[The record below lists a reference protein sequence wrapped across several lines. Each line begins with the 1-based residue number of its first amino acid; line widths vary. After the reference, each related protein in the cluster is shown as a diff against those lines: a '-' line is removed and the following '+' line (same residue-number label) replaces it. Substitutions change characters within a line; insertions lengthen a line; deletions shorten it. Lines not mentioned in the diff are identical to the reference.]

1 MIKPI
6 TKYNDHNCSLNF
18 DNNLK
23 TTVTQEPIGSCVTV
37 ITNTHL
43 RMPLNC
49 EVINNWKWKCMW
61 VCNSKK
67 TWRLYV
73 PISSFSNYLHNF
85 DICAWSKAN
94 LRLYLAVICQFKMPN
109 RSSSMVSTAF
119 LIATSVTQIKKLEQN
134 CIPCKLI
141 VSYACRL
148 LVLQSGRY
156 LDFPSAHKAVI

>member
-1 MIKPI
+1 MIKAI
-6 TKYNDHNCSLNF
+6 TKYNNHNCLINF

-73 PISSFSNYLHNF
+73 PISSISNYLHNF
-85 DICAWSKAN
+85 EICAWSKAN
-94 LRLYLAVICQFKMPN
+94 LRSYLAVICQFKVPI
-109 RSSSMVSTAF
+109 RSSSTSSTYRYICYTNKETWPKLYSMQINSQLHMPFVSF
-119 LIATSVTQIKKLEQN
+119 IIWQISWL
-134 CIPCKLI
+134 
-141 VSYACRL
+141 SFG
-148 LVLQSGRY
+148 S
-156 LDFPSAHKAVI
+156 